1 MCTRNAD
8 AAATPCTQVQHKLQ
22 SFLLGAGT
30 ALGVGYYW
38 MNQNMWRAAEMVRG
52 SVQTLG
58 HETVESDAKL
68 QARIVTLE
76 SDVAKLK
83 EAVAVAKAKN

>member
-1 MCTRNAD
+1 
-8 AAATPCTQVQHKLQ
+8 
-22 SFLLGAGT
+22 
-30 ALGVGYYW
+30 
-38 MNQNMWRAAEMVRG
+38 MVRG

-83 EAVAVAKAKN
+83 EAVAAAKAKN

>member
-1 MCTRNAD
+1 M
-8 AAATPCTQVQHKLQ
+8 
-22 SFLLGAGT
+22 GAGT

-83 EAVAVAKAKN
+83 EAVAAAKAKKRNHPYKDRPAPKTTHARS